1 MRITLLVNRVE
12 TEADYAATILLAFW
26 AARRGHTVHLMSLDR
41 LTYYPDGRVGGEA
54 VRAPGRM
61 VRTPISLVKTLRS
74 ARAPRERITTDD
86 MDILWLRYN
95 PSEEVEAERYWG
107 QDAGILFGR
116 LAMDRGVLVINDP
129 DTLSY
134 ARDKLYFQHFPEA
147 VRPPTLI
154 TRDVDEIRRFQKQC
168 GGRLVLKPLTGYGG
182 QDVFMLDGADTNLN
196 AITDAVARSGFIM
209 AQQYLPAISEGD
221 TRLFLVNGEPLV
233 VDGRYA
239 AIRRIAAAGD
249 FRANMTA
256 GAKAARAR
264 ITDTT
269 LELARIVGPKLRQDG
284 IFFAGLDIIGDRIVE
299 INTIS
304 TGGLTS
310 ASRLEKRDFG
320 DAVVRLLE
328 RKLELRRHYGPAL
341 PNRVLAT
348 MA

>member
-12 TEADYAATILLAFW
+12 TEGERASTILLAYW
-26 AARRGHTVHLMSLDR
+26 AARRGHTVHLLSLDR
-41 LTYYPDGRVGGEA
+41 LTYFPDGRIGGEA
-54 VRAPGRM
+54 VRAPGRS
-61 VRTPISLVKTLRS
+61 VQTPASLVKWLRS
-74 ARAPRERITTDD
+74 ARAVHERITTDD

-116 LAMDRGVLVINDP
+116 LAVERGVLVINDP

-147 VRPPTLI
+147 VRPRTLI
-154 TRDVDEIRRFQKQC
+154 TRDVEEIRRFRKEC
-168 GGRLVLKPLTGYGG
+168 GGKVVLKPLTGYGG
-182 QDVFMLDGADTNLN
+182 QDVFLLNGDDTNLN

-209 AQQYLPAISEGD
+209 AQEYLPAITEGD

-256 GAKAARAR
+256 GAKAVRAP
-264 ITDTT
+264 ITETT
-269 LELARIVGPKLRQDG
+269 LELARIVGPKLHQDG

-304 TGGLTS
+304 TGGLVS

-320 DAVVRLLE
+320 DVVIRLLE

-341 PNRVLAT
+341 ANRILAT
-348 MA
+348 LA